1 MANWEVFGTEGTRIL
16 KETESIKKPLG
27 RNCGIESIE
36 HKTTRD
42 MNMMATLK

>member
-1 MANWEVFGTEGTRIL
+1 MTNWEVFRTEGTTIL

-27 RNCGIESIE
+27 RNCGIESTE
-36 HKTTRD
+36 YMTTRD